1 VNIVVPNHEVVI
13 IYDPFLQDADYAAE
27 LERLK
32 ELIAR
37 RGGEVTNVDV
47 WGRRRLAYPI
57 SKKLE
62 GYYVV
67 ASFTASSIPGKDLA
81 EIQRTLRLNEN
92 VLRVMLTRMP
102 EFKKSK
108 AKRSEKP
115 AKVEVETRS
124 AGDAGAAAFGSA
136 E

>member
-1 VNIVVPNHEVVI
+1 VKLVVPNYELVV
-13 IYDPFLQDADYAAE
+13 IYDPFFQDADYAAE

-32 ELIAR
+32 ELISR
-37 RGGEVTNVDV
+37 RGGEVSNVDV

-67 ASFTASSIPGKDLA
+67 ASFSGNIPGKDLA
-81 EIQRTLRLNEN
+81 DVQRTLRLNEN

-102 EFKKSK
+102 EIKKSK
-108 AKRSEKP
+108 AKKAEKP

>member
-1 VNIVVPNHEVVI
+1 MPNYELIV

-32 ELIAR
+32 ELISR
-37 RGGEVTNVDV
+37 RGGEVSNVDV

-67 ASFTASSIPGKDLA
+67 ASFTGSIPGKDLA
-81 EIQRTLRLNEN
+81 DVQRTLRLNEN

-102 EFKKSK
+102 EIKKSK
-108 AKRSEKP
+108 AKKAEKP

>member
-1 VNIVVPNHEVVI
+1 MPNYELVI

-32 ELIAR
+32 ELISK

-67 ASFTASSIPGKDLA
+67 ASFTANIPGKDLA
-81 EIQRTLRLNEN
+81 DVQRTLRLNEN

-102 EFKKSK
+102 EIKKSK
-108 AKRSEKP
+108 AKKAEKP